1 MSHVIIGNS
10 VAAVGAIEA
19 IRKEQCGRP
28 ITVIS
33 DEPHHT
39 YSRPLIS
46 HLLAGDL
53 DESRLYYRPPDFY
66 QRHDVRCLLG
76 RKAVSL
82 NTQEK
87 KVRLEDG
94 AEIAFDK
101 LLIATGGSPF
111 VPPVPGRQ
119 LAGVF
124 TFTCWQDADDVKRF
138 VQASNVQRAVV
149 VGGGLIGV
157 KVSEAL
163 VALGVGVTIVELTER
178 VLGLIFDEMA
188 SAIARERL
196 TAAGVDVRTGTTV
209 AEISGEYGRVSRV
222 TLKDGSQLPGQMVVF
237 AIGVRPNVALVKD
250 TAIEVRRGIV
260 VDEQMRTSLPDIY
273 AAGDVVE
280 TWDPL
285 LGDSHP
291 VAIWPNAYRQGSV
304 AGSNMAGGNRR
315 YEGGFPMNSVEIFGL
330 PIISVGLVDPPGDEY
345 ETMHNFDRE
354 EVCYKKLVLKRHR
367 LVGAIFVGQ
376 IERAG
381 IFTGLIRDQV
391 DVRPFAEHLM
401 DDGFGLIYLPKEQ
414 RKHMVTGL
422 GTEML

>member
-1 MSHVIIGNS
+1 MSYVIIGNS
-10 VAAVGAIEA
+10 AAAVGAIEA
-19 IRKEQCGRP
+19 IRRDRRDRP
-28 ITVIS
+28 LTVIS

-46 HLLAGDL
+46 YFLADDL

-66 QRHDVRCLLG
+66 ESYDVRCLLG

-82 NTQEK
+82 DAQEK
-87 KVRLEDG
+87 KVILEDG

-111 VPPVPGRQ
+111 VPPVAGRG

-124 TFTCWQDADDVKRF
+124 TFTRWQDAEDIKRF
-138 VQASNVQRAVV
+138 IQAGNVERAVV
-149 VGGGLIGV
+149 VGGGLIGL

-163 VALGVGVTIVELTER
+163 VALGVGVTMVELTER
-178 VLGLIFDEMA
+178 VLGLIFDELV

-196 TAAGVDVRTGTTV
+196 TAAGVEVRTGTTV

-222 TLKDGSQLPGQMVVF
+222 TLKDGSQLPCQMVIF
-237 AIGVRPNVALVKD
+237 AIGVRPNVAPVKD
-250 TAIEVRRGIV
+250 TAIEVRQGIV

-285 LGDSHP
+285 LGESRP
-291 VAIWPNAYRQGSV
+291 IAIWPNAYRQGSV
-304 AGSNMAGGNRR
+304 AGSNMAGGDRR
-315 YEGGFPMNSVEIFGL
+315 YEGSFPMNSVEVFGL
-330 PIISVGLVDPPGDEY
+330 PTISVGLVDPPGDGY
-345 ETMHNFDRE
+345 EIMHNFDPE
-354 EVCYKKLVLKRHR
+354 ELCYKKLVLKRHR

-381 IFTGLIRDQV
+381 IFTSLIRDQV

-401 DDGFGLIYLPKEQ
+401 DDGFGLISLPKEY